1 LKQTVNH
8 VLDVDLPFVEKI
20 DFSSVHKL
28 RLLLSIIAEIVP
40 FKPNIVKLSNQVG
53 ISRETLMKHLR
64 LLSRADLLLLL
75 TSGAKGMNRLNKP
88 DKIYLNNTN
97 LMFALTGAGVNQG
110 TVRETFLFNQLREG
124 NLVTHSM
131 KADFFIADKY
141 SIEVGGKNKTGKQI
155 TGIENAF
162 IAADNIEYASQNRIP
177 LWLFGFLY

>member
-1 LKQTVNH
+1 
-8 VLDVDLPFVEKI
+8 
-20 DFSSVHKL
+20 
-28 RLLLSIIAEIVP
+28 
-40 FKPNIVKLSNQVG
+40 
-53 ISRETLMKHLR
+53 
-64 LLSRADLLLLL
+64 
-75 TSGAKGMNRLNKP
+75 
-88 DKIYLNNTN
+88 
-97 LMFALTGAGVNQG
+97 MFALTGAGVNQG

-131 KADFFIADKY
+131 NADFFIADKY